1 MSPFGRFWRTRSPG
15 YARLPPGVRTWL
27 DHKPDLRRPWRL
39 ASWTALD
46 LETTGLDASR
56 DAIVAVG
63 LVDIEGG
70 RIRLDTA
77 WQTLVRPP
85 AGTEFRA
92 ESVRVHGLTP
102 ERVAAAPEIGE
113 VLPTLMGR
121 LAGRIPIGHKALD
134 FDAAFVTRALQQAYG
149 IPFAGP
155 LLDTARLGEH
165 LGSRVLH
172 LRYGAVSTRLAD
184 LARQY
189 GLCVYRE
196 HDALA
201 DALTCAQLFLVMATR
216 MEALGS
222 ARASQIVGAR

>member
-1 MSPFGRFWRTRSPG
+1 M
-15 YARLPPGVRTWL
+15 
-27 DHKPDLRRPWRL
+27 
-39 ASWTALD
+39 
-46 LETTGLDASR
+46 
-56 DAIVAVG
+56 G

-70 RIRLDTA
+70 RIRLETA

-85 AGTEFRA
+85 AGTEFRV
-92 ESVRVHGLTP
+92 ESMHVHGLTP
-102 ERVAAAPEIGE
+102 ARVATAPEIGE
-113 VLPTLMGR
+113 VLPVLMGR
-121 LAGRIPIGHKALD
+121 LAGRIPVGHKALD
-134 FDAAFVTRALQQAYG
+134 FDVGFLSRALEQTYG
-149 IPFAGP
+149 VPFGGP
-155 LLDTARLGEH
+155 VLDTARLGEH

-222 ARASQIVGAR
+222 PRARQMVGAR